1 MKTRIPIW
9 KFFALVLI
17 GFGLIGCSK
26 PKSEDSCGFVQNVY
40 GERVSWKENLPV
52 RMWLHTSVPAEFE
65 PSIRMAAETWNRA
78 LGKNAIIIEMQKVGG
93 SAAGRDGQN
102 VIYFMNQWERDK
114 GSEQGRTS
122 LYWVGDLI
130 QEADIRINDY
140 NYNFYGS
147 SPMPGH
153 VSMESL
159 ALHELGHVLGLKHED
174 ASPSV
179 MATYLRTNQERNE
192 LQQSDSESLK
202 CEY

>member
-1 MKTRIPIW
+1 MKTSTCVG
-9 KFFALVLI
+9 KFLVLLSLSVI
-17 GFGLIGCSK
+17 LAGCSK
-26 PKSEDSCGFVQNVY
+26 PKSEESCGFVQNVY
-40 GERVSWKENLPV
+40 GERVSWKNNLPV
-52 RMWLHTSVPAEFE
+52 KIWIHTSVSAEFE
-65 PSIRMAAETWNRA
+65 PSIRAAAETWNRA
-78 LGKNAIIIEMQKVGG
+78 LGRVAIVIEMQKVSG
-93 SAAGRDGQN
+93 SLASRDGQN
-102 VIYFMNQWERDK
+102 VIYNMNQWEREK
-114 GSEQGRTS
+114 SAEQGRTS

-147 SPMPGH
+147 EQQPGF

-179 MATYLRTNQERNE
+179 MATYLRTNQERTE
-192 LQQSDSESLK
+192 LQQSDQQSLD